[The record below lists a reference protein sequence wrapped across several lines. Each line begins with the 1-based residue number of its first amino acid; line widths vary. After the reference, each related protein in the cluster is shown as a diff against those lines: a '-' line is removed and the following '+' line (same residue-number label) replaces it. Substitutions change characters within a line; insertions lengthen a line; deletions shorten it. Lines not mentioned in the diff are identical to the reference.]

1 MLAETARL
9 GDPNFP
15 PNLAIAP
22 SSSKDVNLDGNDDG
36 SLFSSLHLEFEVA
49 PAC

>member
-1 MLAETARL
+1 MLANPARL

-22 SSSKDVNLDGNDDG
+22 SSSKHVELDDNDDG
-36 SLFSSLHLEFEVA
+36 SLFSSLVCNDDDA
-49 PAC
+49 AAC